1 MDDQKIKPG
10 TREKIGL
17 IDSDPESGKNT
28 PADLPEGLKVLRQAT
43 VNKFR
48 SSRVRAYIEEQLE
61 YVNLNRQV
69 AESIKFF
76 FDENNRL
83 PANAPLHEIVAER
96 KKLEASIKWFE
107 AIRDELTNN
116 LVQIKEIEDLFL
128 DYICSQE
135 EK

>member
-17 IDSDPESGKNT
+17 IDTDPESGKNT

-48 SSRVRAYIEEQLE
+48 SSMVRAYIEEQME

-69 AESIKFF
+69 AGSIKFF
-76 FDENNRL
+76 LDENN
-83 PANAPLHEIVAER
+83 
-96 KKLEASIKWFE
+96 
-107 AIRDELTNN
+107 
-116 LVQIKEIEDLFL
+116 
-128 DYICSQE
+128 
-135 EK
+135 